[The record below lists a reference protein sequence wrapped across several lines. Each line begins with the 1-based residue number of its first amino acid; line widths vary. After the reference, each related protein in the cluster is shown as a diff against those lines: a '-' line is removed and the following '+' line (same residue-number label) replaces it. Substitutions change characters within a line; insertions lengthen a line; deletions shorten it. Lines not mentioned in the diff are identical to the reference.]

1 MRIPDIAL
9 AAFTMASMCSV
20 MHCATR
26 HPKRRDERLNRSAP
40 EEGQDSMSAS
50 AAAAMAN
57 SASTRTRS
65 IRKQQPVTVTE
76 SPLEPFSIRDAL
88 DIAQTVIDLGLA
100 MSSNPGKDRQ

>member
-9 AAFTMASMCSV
+9 AAMASMCNV

-40 EEGQDSMSAS
+40 EEGRDSMSAS

-57 SASTRTRS
+57 SASTRKRS
-65 IRKQQPVTVTE
+65 IRKQRTVIVTE
-76 SPLEPFSIRDAL
+76 SPLVPSSIRGAL
-88 DIAQTVIDLGLA
+88 DIAQTVIDLDLA
-100 MSSNPGKDRQ
+100 MS